1 MATAAAAA
9 PGPRP
14 GTCGHFVELRAVRRS
29 LIVEAACWVIH
40 MPLDRRRDLVIVEA
54 GDARRLL
61 DPLLKDAEERVARGR
76 VARVHDVV
84 QVCHADQGE
93 HLMVVKGR
101 VYVPKQDEGC
111 RRGGEW
117 MSSVIEVPSC
127 RSHFSTLRAVAEER
141 GKSAQASAR
150 RGCAGAGRADP

>member
-40 MPLDRRRDLVIVEA
+40 MPRDRRRDLVIVEA

-93 HLMVVKGR
+93 HLMVG
-101 VYVPKQDEGC
+101 QG
-111 RRGGEW
+111 
-117 MSSVIEVPSC
+117 SS
-127 RSHFSTLRAVAEER
+127 L
-141 GKSAQASAR
+141 
-150 RGCAGAGRADP
+150 CAKAGRRLPKGGRMDVERH